1 MLSALLQSLLEN
13 LFMIR
18 DICNASPPG
27 SLDARQ
33 SSIEL
38 GYNNLNSGEVWLK
51 HASGKSRSVPV
62 GVPADSLS

>member
-1 MLSALLQSLLEN
+1 
-13 LFMIR
+13 MIR
-18 DICNASPPG
+18 DTCNASPPSSVDG
-27 SLDARQ
+27 RQ
-33 SSIEL
+33 SSVQL